1 MFLCAAFLIN
11 TFSQKN
17 TGGKIRFQ
25 EHPNRNVKYLE
36 HYENSLVPEY
46 IRMVDFMFQARSMF
60 QSVASRM
67 S

>member
-17 TGGKIRFQ
+17 TGKIRLQ

-36 HYENSLVPEY
+36 HYENGLVPEY
-46 IRMVDFMFQARSMF
+46 IRMVAFMFQARSMF
-60 QSVASRM
+60 QSVA
-67 S
+67 